1 MRSRTLQHPGI
12 EHYEVD
18 LSQYTDEVNTSNHLV
33 IGFSHQGKSKTP
45 IDWITSTDTL
55 KNYFGEPRTEA
66 ERYFYTACKR
76 ILTQKGRIYAV
87 RIPYVNESED
97 CVPAFTYSI
106 EEGILNEYKDDS
118 GNNRESD
125 YGGNLTYLP
134 TKEVTDD
141 IVAELANRGLVSK
154 KNIKDFLKVA
164 TPTDD
169 SGNKIFPDFSQVVGL
184 YKYDY
189 DPADPEATSKSI
201 LSGDSDTVSLVNKV
215 SFGGTTASFAILC
228 DAPESINAL
237 LGTGDGS
244 CNADE
249 DTRFIALTN
258 VEETS
263 IGLGDLVDEDGKI
276 YNTSKN
282 VSALSGVY
290 DKTTDGKTE
299 ETAINLTVA
308 AVKARL
314 NEVIHD
320 EISATASI
328 TGDVKLSYEIADFNS
343 VTCYENAD
351 DDGNEY
357 FEGTYLTKGLK
368 SGYYL
373 KAVNVNVKVTGS
385 FKVYDSESKQTVDS
399 SVLAD
404 SQNSVLVKN
413 VNVVL
418 CSDAD
423 VKLGNYYRAT
433 GKDLTESVIYAS
445 SVIDVSKCKGAESFF
460 GKGCVPEELKNV
472 QRIVRIHRNS
482 KTGYMDSA
490 LAEELADGD
499 DSNIKEII
507 TSQKGFVLVN
517 TTNHVLKP
525 DAYNNYGEETLGIVP
540 FVFTGFNKLPMSR
553 LVTPAKGGNAGVFQP
568 VHSLGTG
575 SSEGGAASENI
586 LTKTGFSKD
595 ICTIGTFDANADTI
609 ANQVVS
615 YFPTLVAKDGGE
627 LPGEEMNYVAVLVAE
642 LKTDPNYDNKV
653 VVTAKELFY
662 GNFDKDSSLY
672 LPRLINEG
680 SNYMAMYTNYT
691 PSDEYKKNLDKMITV
706 VTPYDETDGVNNFW
720 YLKNTIAPVMG
731 YTSKMTTKM
740 IKYKNIT
747 DTLDAVTNLLGNV
760 DESDIDI
767 VVDAGLTSI
776 ANLCVK
782 AMGGEDNATGVKYDT
797 KDFDKPTLMKGDC
810 INNASAIAVWKTVAS
825 KLIKFCEVTRKD
837 CYAYIDGPR
846 ELSVNYNASL
856 IDRRGKKTID
866 NDILPRIKYMA
877 GLNSSYGGGVLTW
890 VKEVDDTTGCQYWC
904 PPSILKAEKTVWTD
918 LNYAQWLVP
927 VGTERGTINDG
938 IEVSFN
944 PTPAQEDVIYPARW
958 NYVKNIKGDGIVFW
972 GQRNFLTADS
982 MLNRESTRRMFLY
995 VERKCRKA
1003 MKRFLF
1009 KPISTALMNNVVDA
1023 LTPILQDV
1031 QDREGCYDFKILCS
1045 SKNNTPESIMRNEL
1059 RVGIAIHPTPLAEYV
1074 VLGFFCVGLNIAIT
1088 EELIAANS

>member
-1 MRSRTLQHPGI
+1 MRSRTSNHPTI
-12 EHYEVD
+12 ETYEVD

-33 IGFSHQGKSKTP
+33 IGFAHQGKSKTP

-76 ILTQKGRIYAV
+76 ILTQKGKLYAV

-106 EEGILNEYKDDS
+106 EEGVLNTYKDDS
-118 GNNRESD
+118 GTERTTD
-125 YGGNLTYLP
+125 YDKNMTYLP
-134 TKEVTDD
+134 TTDVTDE
-141 IVAELANRGLVSK
+141 VVSNLANRGLVSK
-154 KNIKDFLKVA
+154 KNIKDFLKVT
-164 TPTDD
+164 TPKDEA
-169 SGNKIFPDFSQVVGL
+169 GNKIFPDFSQVVAL

-189 DPADPEATSKSI
+189 AKETDTAKSI
-201 LSGDSDTVSLVNKV
+201 IKDDPVNVLSGLSEK
-215 SFGGTTASFAILC
+215 FGGAAAAFVILC
-228 DAPESINAL
+228 DAPETINAL
-237 LGTGDGS
+237 GLGDES

-258 VEETS
+258 VQEQS
-263 IGLGDLVDEDGKI
+263 IDLVDVITEEGKI
-276 YNTSKN
+276 FNSEDTIDD
-282 VSALSGVY
+282 LSGTVGSG
-290 DKTTDGKTE
+290 TDAVTGTLSVDYVQGVLSSTIAKELSSTM
-299 ETAINLTVA
+299 AI
-308 AVKARL
+308 
-314 NEVIHD
+314 
-320 EISATASI
+320 S
-328 TGDVKLSYEIADFNS
+328 GDVSLSYEITNFNS
-343 VTCYENAD
+343 VSVYDNE
-351 DDGNEY
+351 GSEY

-373 KAVNVNVKVTGS
+373 KSVNVDVKATAS
-385 FKVYDSESKQTVDS
+385 FKVYNTDADTPTLIDS
-399 SVLAD
+399 SALTDA
-404 SQNSVLVKN
+404 QNSVTFKSVTIP
-413 VNVVL
+413 L
-418 CSDAD
+418 CTGDD
-423 VKLGNYYRAT
+423 VEMKRYFRTT

-445 SVIDVSKCKGAESFF
+445 SVIDVSKCRGAESFF
-460 GKGCVPEELKNV
+460 GKGAVPEELKDV

-507 TSQKGFVLVN
+507 TSDKGFVLVN

-525 DAYNNYGEETLGIVP
+525 DAYNNFGEETLGIVP

-553 LVTPAKGGNAGVFQP
+553 LVTPVSGGNAGVFQP
-568 VHSLGTG
+568 VHSFGTG
-575 SSEGGAASENI
+575 SSEGGNATENI

-595 ICTIGTFDANADTI
+595 ICTIGSFDANADTI

-615 YFPTLVAKDGGE
+615 YFPSLVAKDGGE

-672 LPRLINEG
+672 LPRLINEN

-720 YLKNTIAPVMG
+720 YLKNAIAPVMG
-731 YTSKMTTKM
+731 YTSKMTTKL
-740 IKYKNIT
+740 IKYKNII

-810 INNASAIAVWKTVAS
+810 INNASSIAVWKTVAS

-856 IDRRGKKTID
+856 IDKRGKKTID

-918 LNYAQWLVP
+918 LNYAQWLGP

-938 IEVSFN
+938 VEVSFN

-1009 KPISTALMNNVVDA
+1009 KPISTALMNNVVDT

-1031 QDREGCYDFKILCS
+1031 QDREGCYDYKVVCNS
-1045 SKNNTPESIMRNEL
+1045 SNNTAASIMRNEL
-1059 RVGIAIHPTPLAEYV
+1059 RVGIAIHPTPLAEYII
-1074 VLGFFCVGLNIAIT
+1074 LTFFCVGLNITIT
-1088 EELIAANS
+1088 EELMAANS

>member
-1 MRSRTLQHPGI
+1 MRSRTSNHPSI
-12 EHYEVD
+12 ETYEVD

-33 IGFSHQGKSKTP
+33 IGFAHQGKSKTP

-76 ILTQKGRIYAV
+76 ILTQKGKLYAV
-87 RIPYVNESED
+87 RIPYVNESEE

-106 EEGILNEYKDDS
+106 EEGVLNEYKDDS
-118 GNNRESD
+118 GVTHESE
-125 YGGNLTYLP
+125 YMGNMTYLP
-134 TKEVTDD
+134 TTDVTDD
-141 IVAELANRGLVSK
+141 VVSNLANRGLVSK
-154 KNIKDFLKVA
+154 KNIKDFLKVT
-164 TPTDD
+164 TPKTNDG
-169 SGNKIFPDFSQVVGL
+169 SKIFPDFSQVVGL

-189 DPADPEATSKSI
+189 ANDTDTSKSI
-201 LSGDSDTVSLVNKV
+201 ITDDPVKLLSGLSGK
-215 SFGGTTASFAILC
+215 FGTKSAAFAILC
-228 DAPESINAL
+228 DAPETTDAL
-237 LGTGDGS
+237 EHGSGS

-258 VEETS
+258 VQETA
-263 IGLGDLVDEDGKI
+263 IDLVDLIDASGNI
-276 YNTSKN
+276 YNDGGS
-282 VSALSGVY
+282 VSALSGTVG
-290 DKTTDGKTE
+290 DG
-299 ETAINLTVA
+299 N
-308 AVKARL
+308 
-314 NEVIHD
+314 
-320 EISATASI
+320 SATSETLSVEDVTSI
-328 TGDVKLSYEIADFNS
+328 LSSTIAKELSSTMAISGDVTLSYEITGFNS
-343 VTCYENAD
+343 VEVYSNPAD
-351 DDGNEY
+351 GKEY
-357 FEGTYLTKGLK
+357 FEGTYLTQGLK

-373 KAVNVNVKVTGS
+373 KSVNVDVKATAS
-385 FKVYDSESKQTVDS
+385 FKVYKSDAAKPVAIDS
-399 SVLAD
+399 SALTD
-404 SQNSVLVKN
+404 TQNSVTFKN
-413 VNVVL
+413 VTIPL
-418 CSDAD
+418 SISDG
-423 VKLGNYYRAT
+423 VELKGYFRAT
-433 GKDLTESVIYAS
+433 EKDLTESVIYAS
-445 SVIDVSKCKGAESFF
+445 SIIDVSACHGAESFF
-460 GKGCVPEELKNV
+460 GKGAVPEELKNV

-507 TSQKGFVLVN
+507 TSQNGFVLVN
-517 TTNHVLKP
+517 TTNHVLKT
-525 DAYNNYGEETLGIVP
+525 DTYNNYGDEVLGIVP

-575 SSEGGAASENI
+575 SSDGGAAAENI
-586 LTKTGFSKD
+586 LTKTGFAKD
-595 ICTIGTFDANADTI
+595 ICTIGSFDANADTI
-609 ANQVVS
+609 SNQVVS

-672 LPRLINEG
+672 LPRLINES

-691 PSDEYKKNLDKMITV
+691 PSEEYKKDLAKMITV

-720 YLKNTIAPVMG
+720 YLKNSIAPVMG

-810 INNASAIAVWKTVAS
+810 INNASSIAVWKTVAS

-856 IDRRGKKTID
+856 IDKRGKKTID

-918 LNYAQWLVP
+918 LNYAQWLGP

-938 IEVSFN
+938 VEVSFN

-1009 KPISTALMNNVVDA
+1009 KPISTALMNNVVDT

-1031 QDREGCYDFKILCS
+1031 QDREGCYDYKIVCNS
-1045 SKNNTPESIMRNEL
+1045 SNNTAESIMRNEL
-1059 RVGIAIHPTPLAEYV
+1059 RVGIAIHPTPLAEYII
-1074 VLGFFCVGLNIAIT
+1074 LGFFCVGLNITIT
-1088 EELIAANS
+1088 EELIVANS